1 MEGMAK
7 QEQLLRS
14 MVRDIVGDENIRAYR
29 ILDITHTFRDTL
41 IIAAL
46 LIGAVSSVIY
56 LHASYGLIAMTAI
69 PLVVVVTSVA
79 FNWINVQ
86 VHEASHCFLLPNKT
100 WNDVYCNTVLGA
112 WALQDVET
120 YRATHGMH
128 HAYLHSERDP
138 DRWVYTERVGS
149 PRQMLR
155 GIADDLFMVTA
166 LRRVRQVGKV
176 VRANASP
183 APRYILFAKLSA
195 QMFVLGV
202 FLWGCGAWGFIYY
215 LLCYVYGLLA
225 VFTVLVRIRT
235 VVQHCDGGLAK
246 KTGIA
251 RFVSRTTMAPLLEF
265 ILVGARMDYHF
276 EHHLFP
282 NLPYYNLGL
291 MHQKLNEAGIFKQ
304 MLSEGGVS
312 LRTRNYLQ
320 TYVDLATA

>member
-1 MEGMAK
+1 
-7 QEQLLRS
+7 
-14 MVRDIVGDENIRAYR
+14 
-29 ILDITHTFRDTL
+29 
-41 IIAAL
+41 
-46 LIGAVSSVIY
+46 
-56 LHASYGLIAMTAI
+56 
-69 PLVVVVTSVA
+69 
-79 FNWINVQ
+79 
-86 VHEASHCFLLPNKT
+86 
-100 WNDVYCNTVLGA
+100 
-112 WALQDVET
+112 
-120 YRATHGMH
+120 MH